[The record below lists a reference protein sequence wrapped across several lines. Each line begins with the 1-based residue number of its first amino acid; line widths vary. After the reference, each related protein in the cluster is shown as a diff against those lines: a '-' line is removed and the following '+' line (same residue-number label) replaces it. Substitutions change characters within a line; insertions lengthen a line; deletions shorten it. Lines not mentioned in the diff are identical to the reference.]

1 MRFTDAEAVE
11 SYEADQARQSTRC
24 VSRIRVFSLD
34 AGRRVGVLVKY
45 FNKSQS
51 EALPASC
58 FWMKI
63 LRKRMETIVS
73 SGARTE
79 HLIVLIGQ

>member
-1 MRFTDAEAVE
+1 M
-11 SYEADQARQSTRC
+11 QKQSNPTKQIKPGNQRGVC
-24 VSRIRVFSLD
+24 RGSVFSLD
-34 AGRRVGVLVKY
+34 AGRRALVKY